1 MKPVTDPALLG
12 ALNAPDASNEMSA
25 ASQKVSAVKDPSV
38 LAQLDYGLDLSKPD
52 DEIRKGIASLP
63 ETEKQKAHDI
73 WADYRVTKLR
83 NAGFDQHPDPAVG
96 IPLIGGLLDE
106 ATAGIQSG
114 LNALTDGHLGAPYDE
129 SLAFERARQRQAEAA
144 RPAEAAAGQLA
155 AGAVA
160 AGPIFGR
167 ISPAQTLIG
176 RVGQGAALG
185 GAVGAEEGFAR
196 GEGGVG
202 ERLNAAKAGASGG
215 ATIGGVLPIGG
226 ALATRAI
233 GAAADTFAPTM
244 TRFRAGPEEAAD
256 EILSRRLAREGS
268 SPAQKRL
275 DLQRGQ
281 AVDARLNA
289 NSSATLPET
298 LADTSDQM
306 QRLTGS
312 LYRQGGEAGN
322 FIRENLEGRQRGTA
336 NPFSPRAPNSDP
348 DGQAARVMDAT
359 ERALLIRSS
368 STARQTERQIA
379 EDQARRGRQLYD
391 QARQNS
397 ETFDLQPALDGMAL
411 RAQDYGG
418 EFRNALNRAISLFRN
433 EFPQR
438 RAVDNITR
446 FDASKKA
453 LDDMIEGAQ
462 RQGQGNLVR
471 ELTQFKNSLLDS
483 VHRVDANGNPTANL
497 VYREARQTW
506 GTAAENREAIDV
518 GRGAL
523 RNGSEI
529 GAENYR
535 ELSPGQQQLF
545 RLGFLESL
553 RNALSQKR
561 PGNDITQLFQQA
573 RVRELM
579 NEIIPRPN
587 GRNAVFANRAERFGN
602 LLNREERMV
611 QTRNTVLGNSATGRN
626 LQDDAAFG
634 GDALAGM
641 WNRFRQSP
649 SLFNIGVEAIG
660 TGIQKIFGYR
670 QDVAVA
676 LARRLLEQDPTAR
689 NQILRRLRS
698 RGGPGRVQQLV
709 DHIDRS
715 SLSLAGATAAQLPS
729 PEQN

>member
-1 MKPVTDPALLG
+1 MKPVTDPALLS
-12 ALNAPDASNEMSA
+12 ALDQTDQPSVTQTSA
-25 ASQKVSAVKDPSV
+25 LKAIKDPSV
-38 LAQLDYGLDLSKPD
+38 LAQLNYGLDLSQSD
-52 DEIRKGIASLP
+52 DAIRKGIGALP
-63 ETEKQKAHDI
+63 ETEQKKAHDI
-73 WADYRVTKLR
+73 WADYKVTKLH

-96 IPLIGGLLDE
+96 IPLIGGFLDE
-106 ATAGIQSG
+106 ATAGIQGG
-114 LNALTDGHLGAPYDE
+114 LNALTDGHLGMPYDE
-129 SLAFERARQRQAEAA
+129 ALAFERARQRQAEAA
-144 RPAEAAAGQLA
+144 RPAEAVAGQLA

-167 ISPAQTLIG
+167 IPPAQSLIG
-176 RVGQGAALG
+176 RVGQGAAIG
-185 GAVGAEEGFAR
+185 GAVGTEEGFAR
-196 GEGGVG
+196 GEGDAG
-202 ERLNAAKAGASGG
+202 ERMKTAAAGASGG

-226 ALATRAI
+226 ALVTRAI
-233 GAAADTFAPTM
+233 GAAADAFNPRIM
-244 TRFRAGPEEAAD
+244 QYTRGAEDAAD
-256 EILSRRLAREGS
+256 DILARRIAREGS
-268 SPAQKRL
+268 SPSQKRL

-289 NSSATLPET
+289 NSTASLPET
-298 LADTSDQM
+298 LADTSDAM

-312 LYRQGGEAGN
+312 LYRQGGAAGN
-322 FIRENLEGRQRGTA
+322 AIRETLETRQRGRD
-336 NPFSPRAPNSDP
+336 NPFVQRPANAAPE
-348 DGQAARVMDAT
+348 GQSERIMDAT

-391 QARQNS
+391 QARANS
-397 ETFDLQPALDGMAL
+397 EPFDLQPALDGMAL

-433 EFPQR
+433 EFPER

-471 ELTQFKNSLLDS
+471 ELTRFKSSLLDS
-483 VHRVDANGNPTANL
+483 VHRVDANGSPTANL

-506 GTAAENREAIDV
+506 GTAAENREAIDL
-518 GRGAL
+518 GRSAL

-535 ELSPGQQQLF
+535 ELAPGQQQLF

-561 PGNDITQLFQQA
+561 PGNDITQIFQQA

-602 LLNREERMV
+602 VLRREERMV
-611 QTRNTVLGNSATGRN
+611 QTKNAVLGNSATEQRR
-626 LQDDAAFG
+626 LDDAEFT

-670 QDVAVA
+670 QDVALA
-676 LARRLLEQDPTAR
+676 LSRRLLETDPTAR
-689 NQILRRLRS
+689 NQILRRLRA

-709 DHIDRS
+709 DHVDRS
-715 SLSLAGATAAQLPS
+715 SLALTGTAAAQLPA
-729 PEQN
+729 PENN

>member
-1 MKPVTDPALLG
+1 MKPVTDPELLSALDQADQKPSVPSP
-12 ALNAPDASNEMSA
+12 ALKAI
-25 ASQKVSAVKDPSV
+25 KDPSV
-38 LAQLDYGLDLSKPD
+38 LAQLDYGLDLSQPD
-52 DEIRKGIASLP
+52 DAVRKGISALP
-63 ETEKQKAHDI
+63 ETEQKKAHDI
-73 WADYRVTKLR
+73 WADYKVTKLR
-83 NAGFDQHPDPAVG
+83 TGGFDQHPDAAVG
-96 IPLIGGLLDE
+96 IPLIGGFLDE
-106 ATAGIQSG
+106 ATAGIQGG
-114 LNALTDGHLGAPYDE
+114 LNALTDGRIGMPYDE
-129 SLAFERARQRQAEAA
+129 ALAFERARQRQAEAA
-144 RPAEAAAGQLA
+144 HPAEAATGQLA

-160 AGPIFGR
+160 AGPVASR
-167 ISPAQTLIG
+167 IAPAATLIG
-176 RVGQGAALG
+176 RIGQGAAI
-185 GAVGAEEGFAR
+185 GAGVGAEEGFAR
-196 GEGGVG
+196 GEGSVG
-202 ERLNAAKAGASGG
+202 DRVEAAKASATGG
-215 ATIGGVLPIGG
+215 AAIGGVLPIGG

-233 GAAADTFAPTM
+233 GAVADRIGPRVRQY
-244 TRFRAGPEEAAD
+244 TRGADDAAD
-256 EILSRRLAREGS
+256 EILARRIAREGS
-268 SPAQKRL
+268 SPSQKRL
-275 DLQRGQ
+275 DLQKGQ

-289 NSSATLPET
+289 NSTATLPET
-298 LADTSDQM
+298 IADTSDAM

-322 FIRENLEGRQRGTA
+322 EIRDALERRQRGPA
-336 NPFSPRAPNSDP
+336 NPFGSRPANATP
-348 DGQAARVMDAT
+348 DGQAERIMDAT

-379 EDQARRGRQLYD
+379 ADQARRGRELYN
-391 QARQNS
+391 QARANS
-397 ETFDLQPALDGMAL
+397 EPFDLQPALDGMAL

-433 EFPQR
+433 EFPNR

-471 ELTQFKNSLLDS
+471 ELTQFKNSLFDA
-483 VHRVDANGNPTANL
+483 VHRVDTNGNPTANL
-497 VYREARQTW
+497 LYREARQTW
-506 GTAAENREAIDV
+506 GTAAENREAIDL

-523 RNGSEI
+523 RSGSEI

-587 GRNAVFANRAERFGN
+587 GRNAVFANRQERFGN

-611 QTRNTVLGNSATGRN
+611 QTRNAVLGNSATAQRA
-626 LQDDAAFG
+626 QDDAEFA

-660 TGIQKIFGYR
+660 TGLQKIFGYR
-670 QDVAVA
+670 QDVALA
-676 LARRLLEQDPTAR
+676 LSRRLLEADPTAR
-689 NQILRRLRS
+689 NQILRRLRA
-698 RGGPGRVQQLV
+698 RGGPGRVQQLITQ
-709 DHIDRS
+709 IDQS
-715 SLSLAGATAAQLPS
+715 ANALTATSAAQIPA
-729 PEQN
+729 PESE